1 METKEGRSIKRI
13 GLKDI
18 VDVNLLQEIQDNF
31 SQVTKLA
38 AVTVDYKGE
47 PVTKYS
53 NFTRFCQKFRE
64 QEICKN
70 ICFRSDAH
78 GGVEAARSQKPYIYT
93 CHAGL
98 VDFAIPIVFEGQ
110 FLGSILVGQVKI
122 SDYNYKKTLPYDQE
136 QVEERF
142 KDPELQAYYDE
153 VVTISR
159 HELEGASN
167 LMYIMSNY
175 IVEQAFNQLMQ
186 EELNEK
192 NSRLIK
198 EMEVRMALEKNLR
211 ESELQLLQSQVNPHF
226 LFNVL
231 NTINS
236 LAMIEKANKTSEM
249 IYSLSEM
256 LRYTIKNK
264 MHYMVS
270 MAQEIDYNNKYL
282 QIQKVRLGD
291 QIEFTIDID
300 EALNE
305 LKVPFMIIQPLVS
318 NAINHGLFEKGSG
331 GKLSITSKEDEE
343 NAYIIV
349 EDNGKGIQKDTIRA
363 IKNGT
368 YESKTS
374 RSTGTGLTNVEKR
387 LIHRYGE
394 RYRLEIESE
403 LGKWTRITVK
413 IPKEQ

>member
-1 METKEGRSIKRI
+1 
-13 GLKDI
+13 
-18 VDVNLLQEIQDNF
+18 
-31 SQVTKLA
+31 
-38 AVTVDYKGE
+38 
-47 PVTKYS
+47 
-53 NFTRFCQKFRE
+53 
-64 QEICKN
+64 
-70 ICFRSDAH
+70 
-78 GGVEAARSQKPYIYT
+78 
-93 CHAGL
+93 
-98 VDFAIPIVFEGQ
+98 
-110 FLGSILVGQVKI
+110 
-122 SDYNYKKTLPYDQE
+122 
-136 QVEERF
+136 
-142 KDPELQAYYDE
+142 
-153 VVTISR
+153 
-159 HELEGASN
+159 
-167 LMYIMSNY
+167 MYIMSNY
-175 IVEQAFNQLMQ
+175 IVEQAFNQMMQ

-192 NSRLIK
+192 NNRLIK

-264 MHYMVS
+264 MHYMVTLE
-270 MAQEIDYNNKYL
+270 QEIDYNNKYL

-291 QIEFTIDID
+291 QIEFTININED
-300 EALNE
+300 LFE

-318 NAINHGLFEKGSG
+318 NAINHGLFDKGAG
-331 GKLSITSKEDEE
+331 GKLSIISEDDED

-349 EDNGKGIQKDTIRA
+349 EDNGKGIPKDTIRS
-363 IKNGT
+363 IQSGT

-374 RSTGTGLTNVEKR
+374 RSTGTGLITVEKR

-394 RYRLEIESE
+394 KYRLLIESE
-403 LGKWTRITVK
+403 PNKGTKITVK

>member
-1 METKEGRSIKRI
+1 MQ
-13 GLKDI
+13 DI

-38 AVTVDYKGE
+38 AITVDYKGE
-47 PVTKYS
+47 PITNYS

-64 QEICKN
+64 DEICKN

-78 GGVEAARSQKPYIYT
+78 GGVEAARSKRPYVYT

-110 FLGSILVGQVKI
+110 FLGSILAGQVKI
-122 SDYNYKKTLPYDQE
+122 SDHNYKRTLPYDIELVE
-136 QVEERF
+136 QRF
-142 KDPELQAYYDE
+142 EDPELQAFYDE
-153 VVTISR
+153 VETISSK
-159 HELEGASN
+159 ELEAASD
-167 LMYIMSNY
+167 LMYLMSNY
-175 IVEQAFNQLMQ
+175 IVEQAFNQMMQ

-236 LAMIEKANKTSEM
+236 LAMIEKASKTSEM

-264 MHYMVS
+264 MHYMVTLE
-270 MAQEIDYNNKYL
+270 QEIDYNNKYL
-282 QIQKVRLGD
+282 QIQKVRLGE
-291 QIEFTIDID
+291 QIEFIININKDLFD
-300 EALNE
+300 

-318 NAINHGLFEKGSG
+318 NAINHGLFDKGAG
-331 GKLSITSKEDEE
+331 GKLSIISEDDDD

-349 EDNGKGIQKDTIRA
+349 EDNGKGIPKDTIRS
-363 IKNGT
+363 IQSGT

-374 RSTGTGLTNVEKR
+374 RSTGTGLITVEKR

-394 RYRLEIESE
+394 KYRLLIESE
-403 LGKWTRITVK
+403 MNKGTKITVK